1 VLLVCD
7 TDVLL
12 CRDDCEYI
20 DCYTVASHGREQ
32 TPRWIHHCHM
42 QCETCSSTALELACC
57 DDDTVHGDSSR
68 QPIMMQLLK
77 DIVFTPVDSVPPCVC
92 QPPQS
97 CPKFVVSHDDDGMLQ
112 SHWHVSNSRV
122 EHDVYVPT
130 AVPSRPTHLSLADSI
145 HSQRKCVRQQSHQ
158 KTVVSIDHV
167 IDRHSCQAFETEPR
181 AMTPSHTVSETEPRA
196 VTPSHTASETEPRAL
211 TPSHTVSE
219 TEPRAVT
226 PSHTVSETEPRA
238 VTSRHCVSDTEPR
251 ALTPSHT
258 VSETEPRALTSRHC
272 VSDTEARAV
281 TSRHCMSDTEART
294 LTPSHTVSETEPRAV
309 TSRHCASD
317 TELCAVT
324 LTHSMSGMKDE
335 SMIVTSDVST
345 WQQYSP
351 VTNKREVTMSDE
363 HAGSVNCQGN
373 FEKTKTCYDDNACD
387 ETLVTDDARDRLLT
401 NDGSDG
407 CDRLVNEM
415 GDSCDNQYHS
425 VTCYEASS
433 SSSSSSSSFTS
444 NVDIDKTGSL
454 SHTTTAG
461 DSSSTG
467 HRNDGRDTATAGDSS
482 STGHRNDGHDT
493 ATAGDSSSTGHRNDG
508 HDTATAGDIERLYSF
523 VRKKRERRDCE
534 LSSVRHSENVVIA
547 SRENAVNLR
556 YTVSDTL
563 NNDEVQTSCVDHFS
577 PDVCPQSHSTVHLTT
592 PATDVKLP
600 SVTLK
605 VPSSDVEVPLT
616 SALSL
621 HDESCC
627 EDTDL
632 LRSIVGHM
640 TSSYRGH
647 VTGVTSQRSDAGL
660 TLPRGDSECRLLRQ
674 GSLLLAHSHQ
684 PSRTCVS
691 DTTSLTNNELKSF
704 LGTLLAFDSHG
715 SAFYVP
721 AVDMKVH
728 GEPAGEQWF
737 FPVPITSLQATIL
750 LSMKQIAGSFLLYHV
765 FPPHDS
771 LEFQLS
777 VCNGV
782 DILHYDIVRN
792 RHGDL
797 SIAEHDHSFLSLSD
811 LVCYLQQNKSA
822 LATRLGRPVSIA
834 DRPVTAGVDYD
845 ACYELARSQLT
856 ITGNI
861 IGNGRFGVICAGQY
875 RGHPVAV
882 KVLSL
887 SVLCSLHY
895 R

>member
-1 VLLVCD
+1 MLLVCD

-196 VTPSHTASETEPRAL
+196 VTPSHTVSETEPRAL

-219 TEPRAVT
+219 TEPRAV
-226 PSHTVSETEPRA
+226 
-238 VTSRHCVSDTEPR
+238 
-251 ALTPSHT
+251 
-258 VSETEPRALTSRHC
+258 
-272 VSDTEARAV
+272 
-281 TSRHCMSDTEART
+281 
-294 LTPSHTVSETEPRAV
+294 TPSHTVSETEPRAV

-351 VTNKREVTMSDE
+351 VTNKREVTTSDE

-373 FEKTKTCYDDNACD
+373 FEKTKTCYDDNARD

-425 VTCYEASS
+425 VTCSEASS

-467 HRNDGRDTATAGDSS
+467 HRNDGRDAATAGDSS
-482 STGHRNDGHDT
+482 STGHRN
-493 ATAGDSSSTGHRNDG
+493 RNDG
-508 HDTATAGDIERLYSF
+508 HDTGTAGDIERLYSF

-534 LSSVRHSENVVIA
+534 LSTVRHSENVVIA

-704 LGTLLAFDSHG
+704 LGTLLAFDSQG

-750 LSMKQIAGSFLLYHV
+750 LSVKQIAGSFLLYHV

-797 SIAEHDHSFLSLSD
+797 SIAGHDHSFLSLSD

-845 ACYELARSQLT
+845 ACYELARSQLSL
-856 ITGNI
+856 TGNI

-875 RGHPVAV
+875 RGHPAAV
-882 KVLSL
+882 KVLAL
-887 SVLCSLHY
+887 CVLCSLHY